1 MKSDKNLVPE
11 WINWINDS
19 IVETAACCHLL
30 VILLPFLN
38 KEYYSLDRYICRPL
52 ILNYS
57 LTIAFM
63 SSLGLQRGGKI
74 LVNFQKLSK
83 KKILESKKK
92 KNPRKLLKKILESY
106 KKNPRKLLKKI
117 LECYKT
123 NPRKL
128 QNKS

>member
-1 MKSDKNLVPE
+1 
-11 WINWINDS
+11 
-19 IVETAACCHLL
+19 
-30 VILLPFLN
+30 
-38 KEYYSLDRYICRPL
+38 
-52 ILNYS
+52 
-57 LTIAFM
+57 M

-92 KNPRKLLKKILESY
+92 KKILESY
-106 KKNPRKLLKKI
+106 KKKNPRKLQKKI

-123 NPRKL
+123 NPRML